1 MVYINE
7 LWSYIKIDL
16 KHKNT
21 NMPCS
26 IQCFEHRM
34 ASVWECDCMQLWK
47 PVPENEEM
55 LNKWCKIGK
64 NWEQR
69 YSICIK
75 RPSSRAAWIV
85 QLSVFKW
92 LFSSSAG
99 KVWIVD
105 FLDENTCPLLPAA
118 EIKGKQV
125 PRSDVAVPNGTS
137 SAHVNKCKA
146 FPCLRVRPEP
156 FPSHFQMV
164 PIKSKN
170 PCPNGC

>member
-7 LWSYIKIDL
+7 LWSYIRIDL

-75 RPSSRAAWIV
+75 RPRSPAAWIER
-85 QLSVFKW
+85 LSTSKW

-99 KVWIVD
+99 NTSIIF
-105 FLDENTCPLLPAA
+105 FLKENTPTSSQQKW
-118 EIKGKQV
+118 KGGHV
-125 PRSDVAVPNGTS
+125 PRLDVAVANGTS
-137 SAHVNKCKA
+137 FANMKKCKD
-146 FPCLRVRPEP
+146 FPRLCVHPKQ

-164 PIKSKN
+164 PIRSQN